1 VNANNPQMPI
11 VDGYSSTKMIRSFEK
26 THVGSCLSERAKCNH
41 RIPIFAVSASL
52 VEKER
57 KKYIDLGFDG
67 WLLKPV
73 DFKRVDQ
80 LLRGIVDETTRN
92 TCLYEPGKWEHGGW
106 FTALQQQPDAHAVD
120 THPSHDKPTQE
131 AENQIAGRRISSEVS
146 NDGRNESPVGSITP
160 KADTAAV
167 AEPNS

>member
-1 VNANNPQMPI
+1 MPI

-26 THVGSCLSERAKCNH
+26 THPGACLSERAKCNH

-57 KKYIDLGFDG
+57 TKYIDLGFDG

-80 LLRGIVDETTRN
+80 LLRGIIDEEIRN
-92 TCLYEPGKWEHGGW
+92 DCLYKPGKWEQGGW
-106 FTALQQQPDAHAVD
+106 FTALKDQIDAYAVD
-120 THPSHDKPTQE
+120 THPSQAKPTQE
-131 AENQIAGRRISSEVS
+131 AENEQAEGKSAG
-146 NDGRNESPVGSITP
+146 NEALDPSDASDSPASSITP
-160 KADTAAV
+160 KAGSTSV
-167 AEPNS
+167 ASSISQ